1 MAVRKDVEKSESRQL
16 VTFQL
21 GEELYGVNIMDVKE
35 IVRVQAI
42 RAIPNAPAYVEG
54 IFNLRSEIIPIISL
68 HKRFHIR
75 KMASSEEDELLS
87 GFVILDIDGMKLGII
102 IDRISRVVTIEK
114 EDIQPPPQM
123 FSGIGAE
130 YIQGVVRQE
139 EGYLIIL
146 DIRDLFNPKELQKIA
161 ELRK

>member
-1 MAVRKDVEKSESRQL
+1 MAVRKDVEKTESRQL

-35 IVRVQAI
+35 IVRVQQI
-42 RAIPNAPAYVEG
+42 RAIPNAPVYVEG

-68 HKRFHIR
+68 HKRFHIK
-75 KMASSEEDELLS
+75 KMATTEEDELLS
-87 GFVILDIDGMKLGII
+87 GFVILDIEGMKLGII